1 MALATDEKPQCGSTP
16 RGSMRKV
23 VTVARTL
30 KKSCQAAA
38 LALARAPA
46 LALTAGVT
54 WFT

>member
-38 LALARAPA
+38 LALA